1 MDEPAEHLDLPTPDA
16 LTADLLAVTDGR
28 TTLLISHRLAALQ
41 GAAVD
46 EIMVLHHG
54 RIAERGSW
62 AELVDRQGG
71 RLRDLCP
78 RERQAD
84 VLVAAGDGAPGG

>member
-1 MDEPAEHLDLPTPDA
+1 MRAARRLPRPDHGRARRTP
-16 LTADLLAVTDGR
+16 R
-28 TTLLISHRLAALQ
+28 PLQ

-46 EIMVLHHG
+46 EILALHHG

-71 RLRDLCP
+71 RLRDLWP
-78 RERQAD
+78 RERQAHA
-84 VLVAAGDGAPGG
+84 LVAAGDGAPGG